1 MKTLEFLLC
10 IIFILSNVGIKGSN
24 YSIDNLL
31 NYLQETQYY
40 DIIYQVK
47 LIFGDDIAISVCKS
61 FIANYQCE
69 DVVRIYMDPA
79 GRPGQNRPPIRIPK
93 EEDLNLKCKLILSR
107 FYIPPAKRPV
117 VIFILYYNDILKIAM
132 NENEISELIE
142 KIIGKKNIKL
152 IPYKNVKDEID
163 KKILKE

>member
-1 MKTLEFLLC
+1 MKTFEFLLC
-10 IIFILSNVGIKGSN
+10 IIFILSNVGIKGST

-61 FIANYQCE
+61 FIATNQCE

-117 VIFILYYNDILKIAM
+117 VICVLFYYDTLKITM
-132 NENEISELIE
+132 NENEITELIE

-152 IPYKNVKDEID
+152 KPYKELKDEIE
-163 KKILKE
+163 KKY